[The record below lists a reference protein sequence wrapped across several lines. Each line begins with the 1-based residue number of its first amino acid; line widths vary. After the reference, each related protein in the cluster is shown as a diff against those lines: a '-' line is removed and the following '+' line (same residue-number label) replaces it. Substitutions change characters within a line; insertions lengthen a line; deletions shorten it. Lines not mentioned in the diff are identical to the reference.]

1 MYRVILNSLNQTNIM
16 GDVTFKL
23 ILPVVYKTYSNS
35 VSQRSFNDDDPN
47 PQIILN
53 EYYIVTLL

>member
-1 MYRVILNSLNQTNIM
+1 M

-47 PQIILN
+47 PQIALN
-53 EYYIVTLL
+53 EY